1 MKTAKF
7 NLGDVVV
14 RIPGK
19 YLEQQTCISSVFDGV
34 PAEMIDQDALIE
46 ANGRDN
52 HLTWYKNGDDFHVS
66 VPTEL
71 IKWDEEE

>member
-14 RIPGK
+14 RIPGD
-19 YLEQQTCISSVFDGV
+19 YLGQQTCISSVFDGV
-34 PAEMIDQDALIE
+34 PVEMIDLDALIE
-46 ANGRDN
+46 ANKGNKRI
-52 HLTWYKNGDDFHVS
+52 TWYKNGEHVHIS

-71 IKWDEEE
+71 IEWE

>member
-14 RIPGK
+14 RIPGE
-19 YLEQQTCISSVFDGV
+19 YLEQQTCMSSVFDNV
-34 PAEMIDQDALIE
+34 PMEMIDQDALIE
-46 ANGRDN
+46 ANRAN
-52 HLTWYKNGDDFHVS
+52 KHLTWYRVGDNLHVS

-71 IKWDEEE
+71 IEWE